1 MTVTIGWVDWVI
13 SSASNSW
20 IREAWIAAP
29 RAAREEGERAV
40 ESVEGDMIEV
50 VGGKSETRREAIRG
64 VWDVP
69 PERMTYDSMAKLGG
83 VIGREKPG
91 TTYLVDVQNV

>member
-1 MTVTIGWVDWVI
+1 MTIGWVDWVI

-20 IREAWIAAP
+20 ISEAWIAAP
-29 RAAREEGERAV
+29 RAAKEEGERAV
-40 ESVEGDMIEV
+40 ERVEGERITV

-69 PERMTYDSMAKLGG
+69 PERITYSS
-83 VIGREKPG
+83 I
-91 TTYLVDVQNV
+91 